1 MTCPRAALGD
11 PADSPPVT
19 RRLCLLVVAALVAGS
34 AAAACAPFHAG
45 AAATVGADRI
55 TTSQLRGATQDV
67 LATAS
72 AAPPSVTKVDQGQ
85 TQQEILGNLIS
96 LQILQRLASRYAVS
110 VSARDIGTAR
120 DSIVGPILFNL
131 YQGQIPSSLGPAAR
145 LTKARQLAAAR
156 GIDLDMLAKV
166 EAYRQAVTDAVPV
179 DSRQVRA
186 AYDAEPNHRVVGY
199 RQIVTLGAAANAI
212 AVALK
217 SDPGAIDQIVA
228 AAGTFAAPEM
238 VVLAGAAA
246 PPKVGAVIGPQTTDG
261 STYTIIVVTQSRTET
276 FADALSPTSPT
287 RAPLQRAAFSK
298 AYPAEAAALGI
309 HVSPRFGSWSLTT
322 PDQTTGLPLGSVTG
336 AGSSAL
342 SSPISAPS
350 SAGASLPGAPSS
362 GG

>member
-1 MTCPRAALGD
+1 MR
-11 PADSPPVT
+11 
-19 RRLCLLVVAALVAGS
+19 RRLL
-34 AAAACAPFHAG
+34 AAAPLLALAVLGGVVGCAPYHAG
-45 AAATVGADRI
+45 AAATVGGDRI
-55 TTSQLRGATQDV
+55 STGQLRTATQNV

-72 AAPPSVTKVDQGQ
+72 AAPPSVTKVDQAQ

-96 LQILQRLASRYAVS
+96 LQILQRLASRYGVS

-156 GIDLDMLAKV
+156 GVDLDMLAKV
-166 EAYRQAVTDAVPV
+166 EAYQQAVTDAVPV

-199 RQIVTLGAAANAI
+199 RQIITLGAAANAV
-212 AVALK
+212 AAALK
-217 SDPGAIDQIVA
+217 SDPNSIDQIAA

-276 FADALSPTSPT
+276 FADALLPTSPT
-287 RAPLQRAAFSK
+287 RAPLQQAAFGK
-298 AYPAEAAALGI
+298 AYPAEAAALGV
-309 HVSPRFGSWSLTT
+309 HVSPRFGGWSLKT

-342 SSPISAPS
+342 SSPIAAPPS
-350 SAGASLPGAPSS
+350 GSAGLPGAPSS